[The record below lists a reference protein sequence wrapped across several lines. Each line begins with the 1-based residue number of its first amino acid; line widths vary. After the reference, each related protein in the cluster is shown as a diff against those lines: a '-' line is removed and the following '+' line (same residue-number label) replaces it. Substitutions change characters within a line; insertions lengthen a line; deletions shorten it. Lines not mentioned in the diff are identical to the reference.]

1 MARQDDYRQ
10 WPFLNQEEFE
20 LACAFFDQKYVRAKL
35 GPTRKIFKIRSRRV
49 ATTGNSY
56 IEILRLLQPPD
67 DEDELSQALGML
79 GGGGG
84 GLGGLSDAK
93 DDVDMMVDTV
103 DEDGDQEALRPVSTT
118 NKLEARADSL
128 PQYSQYS
135 HQPWVTYEIH
145 LHPTYSMPTLWFTLH
160 DLPMGEPT
168 FDLESVYRYL
178 VPREY
183 KSKLRAAGITGG
195 ISAAPHPIT
204 DVPAFFIHPC
214 QTKEAMENFECSME
228 EYLMVWIG
236 LVGGCVGLSVP
247 LEMAQADNYN

>member
-1 MARQDDYRQ
+1 MGRHDDYRQ

-67 DEDELSQALGML
+67 DADDLSRALEML
-79 GGGGG
+79 GGASG
-84 GLGGLSDAK
+84 GLGGGTREKNDAE
-93 DDVDMMVDTV
+93 MMIDTA
-103 DEDGDQEALRPVSTT
+103 DEDTDQEALRPLSPKVKSGDET
-118 NKLEARADSL
+118 EAL
-128 PQYSQYS
+128 PRYSQYS
-135 HQPWVTYEIH
+135 HQPYVTYEIH

-168 FDLESVYRYL
+168 FDLDSVYRYL
-178 VPREY
+178 VPPEF

-195 ISAAPHPIT
+195 VSAAPHPIT

-214 QTKEAMENFECSME
+214 QTKEAMENFECAME
-228 EYLMVWIG
+228 EYLMVWVG
-236 LVGGCVGLSVP
+236 LVGGCVGLWVP
-247 LEMAQADNYN
+247 PEMAQEANTN

>member
-1 MARQDDYRQ
+1 MGCHDDYRQ

-67 DEDELSQALGML
+67 DADDLSRALEML
-79 GGGGG
+79 GGGSG
-84 GLGGLSDAK
+84 GLGGGNREK
-93 DDVDMMVDTV
+93 NDVEMMIDTA
-103 DEDGDQEALRPVSTT
+103 DEDTDQP
-118 NKLEARADSL
+118 
-128 PQYSQYS
+128 Y
-135 HQPWVTYEIH
+135 VTYEIH

-168 FDLESVYRYL
+168 FDLDSVYRYL
-178 VPREY
+178 VPPEF

-195 ISAAPHPIT
+195 VSAAPHPIT

-214 QTKEAMENFECSME
+214 QTKEAMENFECPME

-236 LVGGCVGLSVP
+236 LVGGCVGLWVP
-247 LEMAQADNYN
+247 PEMVQEENIS

>member
-1 MARQDDYRQ
+1 MGHHDDYRQ

-20 LACAFFDQKYVRAKL
+20 LACAFFDQRYVRAKL
-35 GPTRKIFKIRSRRV
+35 GPTRKVFKIRSRRV

-67 DEDELSQALGML
+67 DADDLSRALEML
-79 GGGGG
+79 GGGNG
-84 GLGGLSDAK
+84 GLGRGHEEKMDGSMLIDS
-93 DDVDMMVDTV
+93 V
-103 DEDGDQEALRPVSTT
+103 DEDMDHEALRPVSTIKDPGID
-118 NKLEARADSL
+118 NEPL
-128 PQYSQYS
+128 PQYTQYS
-135 HQPWVTYEIH
+135 HQPYVTYEIH

-178 VPREY
+178 VPPEF

-195 ISAAPHPIT
+195 VSAAPHPIT

-214 QTKEAMENFECSME
+214 QTKEAMENFDCPME
-228 EYLMVWIG
+228 KYLMLWMG
-236 LVGGCVGLSVP
+236 LVGGCVGLWVP
-247 LEMAQADNYN
+247 PEMAQEDNSN